1 LEKSEKIDQLAIA
14 LAKAQ
19 GEFSAV
25 PMKSENPF
33 LKTKYADL
41 GSVIETSKS
50 VLSKNE
56 LAFSQIVSTEEG
68 NRVGITTI
76 LMHSSGQ
83 YISSFMSLPLDEK
96 SGRSLAQSAGSI
108 ITYLRRYSLSA
119 ILGIHT
125 EEDNDG
131 EKKDKSQAGKPVE
144 KEPTE
149 RQIIIDKIMT
159 RAKDLGGSKNEKLL
173 LFMKSFEPSANPN
186 RIKELEKLN
195 EWYKKLLEFKNEEEK
210 K

>member
-1 LEKSEKIDQLAIA
+1 
-14 LAKAQ
+14 
-19 GEFSAV
+19 
-25 PMKSENPF
+25 
-33 LKTKYADL
+33 
-41 GSVIETSKS
+41 VIETSKS

-68 NRVGITTI
+68 NRVGITTM

-96 SGRSLAQSAGSI
+96 SGKSLAQSAGSI

-131 EKKDKSQAGKPVE
+131 EKKNKQDAEKREV

-149 RQIIIDKIMT
+149 HEKMIESVLAALKE
-159 RAKDLGGSKNEKLL
+159 LGGARNEKLL
-173 LFMKSFEPSANPN
+173 TFMKEIAPPKGNPN
-186 RIKELEKLN
+186 VIKDDAVLKNLITKLEVM
-195 EWYKKLLEFKNEEEK
+195 KKEQEK
-210 K
+210 TNA